1 MSKASFEIITSSK
14 KESFLIRK
22 FDKKGFTAPFHFHP
36 EYELTFIT
44 EGNGKR
50 FVGNNMAGFQNND
63 LVFIGSNLPH
73 CWKINPAKNT
83 KAGSIV
89 IQFTYD
95 FLGKEFF
102 NLPELSQIQKLL
114 IKSESGIE
122 FRGKIKEQ
130 VRESMLSVFNE
141 KNNFK
146 KVIILLEILNKLS
159 ISKENILLNK
169 KNNSSIQSD
178 NNRERINK
186 VLAYIVDHF
195 RDEISLN
202 EASQIIGITPNAF
215 CKYFKKL
222 TRKTFMETVIDY
234 RINFA
239 TQQIIETDK
248 SIADICFESGF
259 HDMSH
264 FYKMFTSRMEI
275 SPLNYRK
282 QFLREISIEE

>member
-1 MSKASFEIITSSK
+1 MSKASFEIITASK

-22 FDKKGFTAPFHFHP
+22 FDKKGFAAPFHFHP
-36 EYELTFIT
+36 EYELTLIT

-63 LVFIGSNLPH
+63 LVLIGSNLPH
-73 CWKINPAKNT
+73 CWKTNPVKNT

-89 IQFTYD
+89 IQFNYD

-102 NLPELSQIQKLL
+102 ESPAMNLIQKLL
-114 IKSESGIE
+114 KKSESGIE

-130 VRESMLSVFNE
+130 IKERMLSVLNE
-141 KNNFK
+141 KDNFK
-146 KVIILLEILNKLS
+146 KIMTLLEILNKLS
-159 ISKENILLNK
+159 ITREFILLNK
-169 KNNSSIQSD
+169 KNTVPMQSD

-186 VLAYIVDHF
+186 VFAYLVDHF

-202 EASQIIGITPNAF
+202 EVSKVIGMTPNAF

-222 TRKTFMETVIDY
+222 TRKTFIETVIDY

-239 TQQIIETDK
+239 TQQLVETDK

-282 QFLREISIEE
+282 QFLKGIVNEE